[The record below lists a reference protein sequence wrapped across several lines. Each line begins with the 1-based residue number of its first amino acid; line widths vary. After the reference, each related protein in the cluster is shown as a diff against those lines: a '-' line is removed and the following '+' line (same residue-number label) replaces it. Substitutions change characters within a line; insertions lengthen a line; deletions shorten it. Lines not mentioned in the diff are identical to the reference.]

1 MSYTLVVNASFF
13 FITTTANQI
22 TWEITVRLE
31 ATEGNFQVMMTWKIQ
46 LPFDFIIF
54 FISLSFWDCFG
65 DNWMPSSPIWL
76 YYV

>member
-31 ATEGNFQVMMTWKIQ
+31 ATEGNFQVMT
-46 LPFDFIIF
+46 
-54 FISLSFWDCFG
+54 
-65 DNWMPSSPIWL
+65 
-76 YYV
+76 